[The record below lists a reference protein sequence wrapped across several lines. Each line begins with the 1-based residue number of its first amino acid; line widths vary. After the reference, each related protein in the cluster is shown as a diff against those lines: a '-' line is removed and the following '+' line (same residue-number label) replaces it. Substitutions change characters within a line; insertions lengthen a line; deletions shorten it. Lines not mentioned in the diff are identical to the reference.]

1 MGHSAA
7 VRRVLETER
16 DVLLRRV
23 RSKAA
28 GRVSAE
34 DVLQTASARALE
46 HAAQLRDPARAEAWV
61 ARIVQNALR
70 DALRAQREVE
80 LPADVAD
87 DPAIET
93 APCSCVLAQSRR
105 LKPEYTEILRRV
117 VLDGAPHPGVAAEL
131 GLTTNNASVRLHRAR
146 AALRK
151 RMAEHC
157 GTLRARS
164 CTECGCAER
173 GCCVD

>member
-1 MGHSAA
+1 MHGYPLDSRAPGRSTDA
-7 VRRVLETER
+7 YFGIGYLVVFYGLWNGAEK
-16 DVLLRRV
+16 LRW
-23 RSKAA
+23 
-28 GRVSAE
+28 
-34 DVLQTASARALE
+34 
-46 HAAQLRDPARAEAWV
+46 AW
-61 ARIVQNALR
+61 
-70 DALRAQREVE
+70 
-80 LPADVAD
+80 
-87 DPAIET
+87 
-93 APCSCVLAQSRR
+93 

-117 VLDGAPHPGVAAEL
+117 VLDGAPLPGVAAEL